1 MITNITIQFMIVLLI
16 MTSLLSSLITMY
28 LPKIKRWYKRKIK
41 TITVKFVWNKE
52 SLEEKIAKEVKKQ
65 LMEILQEDKK

>member
-1 MITNITIQFMIVLLI
+1 MIVLLI